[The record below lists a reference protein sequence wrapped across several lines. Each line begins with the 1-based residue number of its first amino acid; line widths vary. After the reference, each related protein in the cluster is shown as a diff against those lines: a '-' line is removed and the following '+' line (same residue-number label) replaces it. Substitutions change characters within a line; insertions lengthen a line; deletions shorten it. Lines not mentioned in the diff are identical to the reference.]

1 MRFRLPF
8 LGLIVNKD
16 PMEGLIKH
24 YDKIAECIHIINDS
38 VECYVAGNDT
48 CREFDELIEQ
58 IDKVE
63 SQADKI
69 KRSIRNHL
77 PHSMF
82 MAVDKTLFFNYTRS
96 QDNVLDNAQEALH
109 WLAMRKVAIPA
120 IYQKDLILLLSE
132 VNDTTTSLGPALKA
146 TIALND
152 GKSIDREG
160 TKNKFRKVRKHYAR
174 AMVLRKELTNKIY
187 NSDMDF
193 KDIYQLMH
201 FVDCLNE
208 MAHQAEGCADIL
220 RAMIAR

>member
-1 MRFRLPF
+1 MHFRLPF
-8 LGLIVNKD
+8 LGIIVNKN
-16 PMEGLIKH
+16 PMDGLVKH
-24 YDKIAECIHIINDS
+24 YKKIAECIHIINDS

-48 CREFDELIEQ
+48 CRDFDELIQQ
-58 IDKVE
+58 IDTVE
-63 SQADKI
+63 GQADKI

-82 MAVDKTLFFNYTRS
+82 MSVDKTLFFNYTRS

-109 WLAMRKVAIPA
+109 WLAMRKVAIPSE
-120 IYQKDLILLLSE
+120 YQKDLILLLSE

-146 TIALND
+146 TIELVD
-152 GKSIDREG
+152 GKSIDRES
-160 TKNKFRKVRKHYAR
+160 TKNKFRRVRKHCAR
-174 AMVLRKELTNKIY
+174 AVELRKALTNRIY

-220 RAMIAR
+220 RAMVAR

>member
-1 MRFRLPF
+1 MHFRLPF
-8 LGLIVNKD
+8 LGLIVNKN
-16 PMEGLIKH
+16 PMDGLVKH
-24 YDKIAECIHIINDS
+24 YNKIAECIHVINDS
-38 VECYVAGNDT
+38 VECYVAGNNT
-48 CREFDELIEQ
+48 CKEFDELIEQ
-58 IDKVE
+58 IDTVE
-63 SQADKI
+63 AQADKI

-82 MAVDKTLFFNYTRS
+82 MSVDKVLFFNYTRS
-96 QDNVLDNAQEALH
+96 QDNVLDKAQEALH
-109 WLAMRKVAIPA
+109 WLAMRKVSIPSE
-120 IYQKDLILLLSE
+120 YQKDLILLLSE

-146 TIALND
+146 TISLID

-174 AMVLRKELTNKIY
+174 TMILRKDLVSRIY

-201 FVDCLNE
+201 FVDCLDE
-208 MAHQAEGCADIL
+208 MAHQTETCADIL